1 VFVLCGLGNPGS
13 RYCLTRHNA
22 GFMVLDR
29 IALRSGRRF
38 RRGLS
43 QGKTCLVDLDGQ
55 ELLLVKPTTFMNR
68 SGRAVRELL
77 ERFPVQLSD
86 LLIVYD
92 EVALPLGKI
101 RLRSSGSAGGHKGM
115 KSILEIL
122 NSRDISRLRIGVAGE
137 EDPIDLADYVLSNFH
152 RQEMVALDE
161 VLDRA
166 IEAIEDYFRDGTEKT
181 MARFN

>member
-1 VFVLCGLGNPGS
+1 
-13 RYCLTRHNA
+13 
-22 GFMVLDR
+22 MVLDR
-29 IALRSGRRF
+29 IALQSGRRF
-38 RRGLS
+38 RSGLN
-43 QGKTCLVDLDGQ
+43 QGETCLVDLDGQ
-55 ELLLVKPTTFMNR
+55 EVLLVKPATFMNR

-77 ERFPVQLSD
+77 ERFPVPLSD

-101 RLRSSGSAGGHKGM
+101 RLRPSGSAGGHKGM

-122 NSRDISRLRIGVAGE
+122 NSRDIARLRIGVAGE
-137 EDPIDLADYVLSNFH
+137 EDPKDLADYVLSDFH
-152 RQEMVALDE
+152 RKEMVALDE

-166 IEAIEDYFRDGTEKT
+166 IEAIEEYFRDGIEKA

>member
-1 VFVLCGLGNPGS
+1 
-13 RYCLTRHNA
+13 
-22 GFMVLDR
+22 
-29 IALRSGRRF
+29 
-38 RRGLS
+38 
-43 QGKTCLVDLDGQ
+43 
-55 ELLLVKPTTFMNR
+55 MNR

-77 ERFPVQLSD
+77 ERFPVPLSD

-101 RLRSSGSAGGHKGM
+101 RLRPSGSAGGHKGM

-137 EDPIDLADYVLSNFH
+137 EDPEDLADYVLSDFH
-152 RQEMVALDE
+152 RKEMVALDE

-166 IEAIEDYFRDGTEKT
+166 IEAIEEYFRDGIEKA